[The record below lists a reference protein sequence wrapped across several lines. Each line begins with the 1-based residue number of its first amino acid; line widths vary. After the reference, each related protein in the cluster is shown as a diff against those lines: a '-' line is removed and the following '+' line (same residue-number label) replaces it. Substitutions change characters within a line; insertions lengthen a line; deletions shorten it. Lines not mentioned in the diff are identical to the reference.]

1 MTHTAHRRIA
11 AMGVAIAASA
21 LLAGCVS
28 TGGAAAPGASGG
40 EDEAGALI
48 LQSRFTDAEKG
59 GIEELVENFNEL
71 GEGTVELNSIPTAT
85 FNSQLPTYLTGSN
98 PPDVYTWYAGQ
109 ATRDYADQGLLL
121 DLSDVWDGMEDFPQ
135 ALRTL
140 SQTDDG
146 TEVFVPTGYY
156 WWGMYYFKSDF
167 EKLGVTPP
175 TTWDEFL
182 AVCEQIKAQGVNPI
196 TMGLSDNAW
205 LASAWF
211 DYLNLRINGGD
222 FHLALLS
229 GEESYDSPEVRA
241 VFDAFA
247 DVVPYVD
254 PAVLGTAQNQAMSDF
269 SQGRAAMY
277 LLGAWAQPS
286 VPEDRQDDL
295 AFFQFPIIDPS
306 IPIAE
311 EAPTDGFIASVK
323 TTKPDLT
330 KRFLEYVASAEA
342 QSALMKGQQG
352 TALAANPG
360 AEQNLD
366 GLAQQGKEMLES
378 AEQVTQFY
386 NRDAGDAQQGPADT
400 ALTQFIADPGS
411 IDRILAEWQAAAEKI
426 RAGQ

>member
-1 MTHTAHRRIA
+1 MTHTARRRIA
-11 AMGVAIAASA
+11 TLGVVVAASA

-28 TGGAAAPGASGG
+28 TGGAAPAASSG
-40 EDEAGALI
+40 EDADGPLI

-59 GIEELVENFNEL
+59 GIEELVANFNKL
-71 GEGTVELNSIPTAT
+71 DEGTVELNSIPTAT

-109 ATRDYADQGLLL
+109 ATRDFADQGLLL
-121 DLSDVWDGMEDFPQ
+121 DLPEVWDGMENFPE
-135 ALRTL
+135 ALQTL

-182 AVCEQIKAQGVNPI
+182 EVSDQIKAQGVNPI

-211 DYLNLRINGGD
+211 DYLDLRINGGD

-247 DVVPYVD
+247 EVLPYVD

-269 SQGRAAMY
+269 SQGKSAMY

-286 VPEDRQDDL
+286 VPADRQDDL

-306 IPIAE
+306 VPIAE

-323 TTKPDLT
+323 TTKPALT
-330 KRFLEYVASAEA
+330 KRFLEYVATPEA
-342 QSALMKGQQG
+342 QAALMKGQQG
-352 TALAANPG
+352 TALAANPDAKQTLNAL
-360 AEQNLD
+360 AE
-366 GLAQQGKEMLES
+366 QGKEMLES

-400 ALTQFIADPGS
+400 ALTQFIADPTAV
-411 IDRILAEWQAAAEKI
+411 DRILAEWQAAAEKI

>member
-28 TGGAAAPGASGG
+28 TGGAADPGASGG
-40 EDEAGALI
+40 EDEAGSLI

-121 DLSDVWDGMEDFPQ
+121 DLSDVWTGMDDFPE
-135 ALRTL
+135 ALRSL

-146 TEVFVPTGYY
+146 AEVFVPTGYY
-156 WWGMYYFKSDF
+156 WWGVYYFESDF
-167 EKLGVTPP
+167 EKLGIAPP
-175 TTWDEFL
+175 ETWEDFL
-182 AVCEQIKAQGVNPI
+182 AASEAIKAQGVTPI

-241 VFDAFA
+241 VFDAMA
-247 DVVPYVD
+247 EVLPYID
-254 PAVLGTAQNQAMSDF
+254 PATLGLSHNQAMSDF
-269 SQGRAAMY
+269 AQGKAAMY

-286 VPEDRQDDL
+286 VPEDRRDDL

-311 EAPTDGFIASVK
+311 EAPTDGFIASVN

-330 KRFLEYVASAEA
+330 KRFLEYVASADA
-342 QSALMKGQQG
+342 QSALVKGQQG
-352 TALAANPG
+352 TALAANPD

-378 AEQVTQFY
+378 AAQVTQFY
-386 NRDAGDAQQGPADT
+386 NRDAGDAQQVPADT
-400 ALTQFIADPGS
+400 ALTQFIADPES

>member
-1 MTHTAHRRIA
+1 MTHTARRRRIA
-11 AMGVAIAASA
+11 AIGAAVAASA

-28 TGGAAAPGASGG
+28 TGGAAPAASSG
-40 EDEAGALI
+40 EDAAGSLI

-59 GIEELVENFNEL
+59 GIEELVANFNEL
-71 GEGTVELNSIPTAT
+71 DEGTVELNSIPTAT

-109 ATRDYADQGLLL
+109 ATRDYADQDLLL
-121 DLSDVWDGMEDFPQ
+121 DLSDVWDGMENFPQ

-182 AVCEQIKAQGVNPI
+182 EVCDEIKAQGVNPI

-222 FHLALLS
+222 FHLALLA

-247 DVVPYVD
+247 EVLPYVD

-269 SQGRAAMY
+269 SQGKSAMY

-306 IPIAE
+306 VPIAE

-323 TTKPDLT
+323 TTKPALT
-330 KRFLEYVASAEA
+330 KRFLEYVATPEA
-342 QSALMKGQQG
+342 QAALVKGQQG
-352 TALAANPG
+352 TALAANPD
-360 AEQNLD
+360 AEQTLNA
-366 GLAQQGKEMLES
+366 LAEQGKAMLES

-400 ALTQFIADPGS
+400 ALTQFIADPAAV
-411 IDRILAEWQAAAEKI
+411 DRILAEWQAAAEKV